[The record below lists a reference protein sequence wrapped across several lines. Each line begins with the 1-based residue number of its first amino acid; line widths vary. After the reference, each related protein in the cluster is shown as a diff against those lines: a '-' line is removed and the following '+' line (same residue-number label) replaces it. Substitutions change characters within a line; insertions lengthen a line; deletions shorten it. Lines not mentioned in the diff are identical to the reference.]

1 MEAAQ
6 QELFWMQIPAL
17 TVHHVLQPQ
26 IRKSW
31 DDMDDVDFKK
41 R

>member
-17 TVHHVLQPQ
+17 QPQ

-31 DDMDDVDFKK
+31 DDMHDAN
-41 R
+41 